1 MAWRFHGRATVDPAN
16 PRAFG
21 FCDRCGFLYNLDDLQ
36 WQYQYVGTGLQNLR
50 ILVCDTCLD
59 VPQPQLQVIIL
70 PPDPPPVFNARPEPY
85 ALDEIDYLST
95 QLEET
100 IEAEDGDDI
109 VVDQPSQNFTEE
121 P

>member
-1 MAWRFHGRATVDPAN
+1 MAWRYHGRASVDPAS

-21 FCDRCGFLYNLDDLQ
+21 ICDRCGFLHNHADLK
-36 WQYQYVGTGLQNLR
+36 WQYEWVGTQLQNLR

-59 VPQPQLQVIIL
+59 DPQPQLRVIVL
-70 PPDPPPVFNARPEPY
+70 PPDPTPIMNARPEPY
-85 ALDEIDYLST
+85 MLDEVDYLST
-95 QLEET
+95 QLSET

-109 VVDQPSQNFTEE
+109 VVNQPSENFTEE